1 MFLSLGLKNNFEIKN
16 LAFLSLF
23 AAFLFL
29 LKAYS
34 CIHINLNFGEEYI
47 KLSLKNFI
55 VIALSSLA
63 FFAHQFHISLPLFC
77 FSELIKISIEALI
90 SPSFLIIQI
99 PLFIK
104 ISFYLLFYPF

>member
-63 FFAHQFHISLPLFC
+63 FLHT
-77 FSELIKISIEALI
+77 
-90 SPSFLIIQI
+90 SFIFLYHFFVFQN
-99 PLFIK
+99 
-104 ISFYLLFYPF
+104 